1 MENAKVLII
10 PDVHGRD
17 FWREPVMKTLEEGD
31 ARIVFLGD
39 YLDPYSDDFEHG
51 VNYHERAIAVFNEII
66 SLKKENPDR
75 ITLLLGNHD
84 LHYIFQGLDGSR
96 KNIFKGAEIARL
108 LEENLS
114 IFSMAHEENVNGK
127 RYLFTHAGISK
138 GWMKSHPEI
147 FPEGCLLSA
156 VMINS
161 MMFTPEFVHA
171 LEDVSTY
178 RGGWDD
184 WGSMIWADACEFM
197 KEGALPEGIIQ
208 IAGHTRHMGGAIN
221 VGDSYWCLD
230 CAESF
235 ILSPDGKIT
244 RI

>member
-1 MENAKVLII
+1 MENDKNIVII
-10 PDVHGRD
+10 PDIHGRD
-17 FWREPVMKTLEEGD
+17 FWKRAVKGREEE
-31 ARIVFLGD
+31 RIIFLGD
-39 YLDPYSDDFEHG
+39 YLDPYHDDMVFWSDAMRNFK
-51 VNYHERAIAVFNEII
+51 EII
-66 SLKKENPDR
+66 AFKKEHPDNVV
-75 ITLLLGNHD
+75 LLLGNHD
-84 LHYIFQGLDGSR
+84 LHYLFQGLEGSR
-96 KNIFKGAEIARL
+96 KNIFKAAEIARL
-108 LEENLS
+108 LEEKLS

-171 LEDVSTY
+171 LEDVSFY